1 MGSAG
6 ELGGEGGRRGGWGY
20 VRGNRM
26 IGKGVEE
33 KAYQGG

>member
-6 ELGGEGGRRGGWGY
+6 ELGGEGRRRGGWGY

-26 IGKGVEE
+26 IG
-33 KAYQGG
+33 GGGGGG